1 MEVMTPE
8 PIELCNRVSKNASWG
23 VLTTIHTP
31 HN

>member
-8 PIELCNRVSKNASWG
+8 LTELCSRVSKNASWG

-31 HN
+31 HH